1 MKSTAV
7 LPDALREALGQ
18 VIADQRR
25 EWRREREVI
34 EAQSRQMQADAQRT
48 IAELRAQIVELQMEL
63 RGKVEAR
70 LAELRDG
77 APGERGPQGERGE
90 AGPAGPQGDRG
101 EQGPAGERG
110 EPGPVGPQGEIGPMG
125 AQGERGPQGE
135 QGPAGERGPQ
145 GEPGERGPQGPVGEP
160 GERGVVGPQGERGEP
175 GPQGPAGERG
185 TAGEAGPQGERGEAG
200 PAGIQGEPGPAG
212 ERGAEGAPGKLPAVG
227 VWTDR
232 VHREADVVTHAGAVY
247 QALRDTGKAPPHDDW
262 RCIVPAGRDG
272 ADGKSFTIRGTWA
285 ADQEYRHLDLVALD
299 GGTFV
304 ALRDAPGEC
313 PGADWQL
320 VSPRGK
326 PGRPGDRGPQGERGA
341 RGEPGPAV
349 TGIEIDH
356 TGMVALRNADGSTV
370 EHDFAPVLSRL
381 MR

>member
-1 MKSTAV
+1 MP
-7 LPDALREALGQ
+7 LPEAMREALGQ

-34 EAQSRQMQADAQRT
+34 EAQSRQLLADAQRT
-48 IAELRAQIVELQMEL
+48 IAELRVQIVELQTEL

-90 AGPAGPQGDRG
+90 PGPAGPQGEPGERG
-101 EQGPAGERG
+101 APGDRG
-110 EPGPVGPQGEIGPMG
+110 EPGPAGPRGEIGPAG
-125 AQGERGPQGE
+125 PEGERGPQGE
-135 QGPAGERGPQ
+135 QGPAGERGAQ
-145 GEPGERGPQGPVGEP
+145 GDVGEIGPRGPVGERGPIGEI
-160 GERGVVGPQGERGEP
+160 GPQGERGDT
-175 GPQGPAGERG
+175 GPQGLPGERG
-185 TAGEAGPQGERGEAG
+185 PAGEAGPQGERGKPG
-200 PAGIQGEPGPAG
+200 PVGQQGERGEQGPAG
-212 ERGAEGAPGKLPAVG
+212 ERGAEGAPGKLPAVAEW
-227 VWTDR
+227 VDR
-232 VHREADVVTHAGAVY
+232 VHREAEVVTHAGAVY

-262 RCIVPAGRDG
+262 RCIVPAARDG
-272 ADGKSFTIRGTWA
+272 ADGKSFTVRGTWTA
-285 ADQEYRHLDLVALD
+285 GQDYRYLDLVALD

-313 PGADWQL
+313 PGAGWQL

-326 PGRPGDRGPQGERGA
+326 PGRPGDRGPAGERGT

-356 TGMVALRNADGSTV
+356 TGMVTLTNADGSTV